1 MNDYTDS
8 TKKVFL
14 MSLPIFVE
22 LLLQLLVGNIDQIML
37 SRFSQA
43 AVAAIGNANQIINI
57 IIIVL
62 TLMASAALV
71 LNSQYLGAHDTKRT
85 YSLCH
90 VVMLVIGVCALF
102 SSFLTICFPR
112 FIFGLINVPDDVM
125 DGAVSYLSIIGLG
138 FILQGFYITLAAIL
152 RSYGRVKEVMITA
165 VVMNLLNIVGNAILI
180 NGLFFFPQMGISGAA
195 VSTDISK
202 LIGLVMIYIIFR
214 RKTGIRFSLK
224 YFKPFPWNMLKTL
237 LSIGIPTGAESFS
250 YNLSQIA
257 ILAFINI
264 FGTNVIATRVYGY
277 MFANVA
283 YLYSMAIA
291 QSTQITLGYLVG
303 AKELDKVPRRIYIT
317 TVICMAVSVSVTILI
332 YLNSDF
338 LFGIFTSEP
347 EILALGKKVMFIE
360 IFLEIGRSVNIV
372 MTRALVAIGDV
383 MFPVIIGIG
392 SQWFVSVI
400 ASYIVGVK
408 LGFGLQG
415 IWIAMAFDEGLRGV
429 LFLIRFKMG
438 TWRKKV
444 YKA

>member
-1 MNDYTDS
+1 MLIFKYIN
-8 TKKVFL
+8 
-14 MSLPIFVE
+14 IFV
-22 LLLQLLVGNIDQIML
+22 
-37 SRFSQA
+37 
-43 AVAAIGNANQIINI
+43 
-57 IIIVL
+57 
-62 TLMASAALV
+62 
-71 LNSQYLGAHDTKRT
+71 
-85 YSLCH
+85 
-90 VVMLVIGVCALF
+90 
-102 SSFLTICFPR
+102 
-112 FIFGLINVPDDVM
+112 
-125 DGAVSYLSIIGLG
+125 
-138 FILQGFYITLAAIL
+138 
-152 RSYGRVKEVMITA
+152 
-165 VVMNLLNIVGNAILI
+165 
-180 NGLFFFPQMGISGAA
+180 
-195 VSTDISK
+195 
-202 LIGLVMIYIIFR
+202 
-214 RKTGIRFSLK
+214 
-224 YFKPFPWNMLKTL
+224 
-237 LSIGIPTGAESFS
+237 
-250 YNLSQIA
+250 
-257 ILAFINI
+257 LAFINI

>member
-138 FILQGFYITLAAIL
+138 FILQ
-152 RSYGRVKEVMITA
+152 EVMITA